1 MNLLIKSNKISLFGT
16 VITIEDFA
24 LSVNLYKLEQNV
36 NINTA
41 IMRNKKKFEVVSK
54 KSDYTDQT

>member
-16 VITIEDFA
+16 VIT
-24 LSVNLYKLEQNV
+24 SYKLEQNV
-36 NINTA
+36 NINIA
-41 IMRNKKKFEVVSK
+41 IMRNKKKFEVVGK

>member
-41 IMRNKKKFEVVSK
+41 IMRNKKKFEVVGK

>member
-1 MNLLIKSNKISLFGT
+1 MTLLIKSNKISLFGT
-16 VITIEDFA
+16 VITIEDFP

-41 IMRNKKKFEVVSK
+41 IMRNKKKFEVVGK